1 MKSQQSAGTVESN
14 ASHSC
19 RVGLPQTSAYTL
31 MGIKVQADIRVG
43 VLLRV
48 SHM

>member
-1 MKSQQSAGTVESN
+1 MHRTA
-14 ASHSC
+14 

-43 VLLRV
+43 VFVTRV
-48 SHM
+48 PRVTTKRRDS